1 MKRDADGWKQNRSL
15 RRLDLLPLVHPLRL
29 YLDAGM
35 GLPEALRRLTT
46 RIPSSL
52 QPFVQALAEETAR
65 GESLADALKPWKGAL
80 SPEVAALL
88 VAGEVA
94 GSLPEILKRI
104 EIHLQAEARSRKHLI
119 SVLTWPVLQALLA
132 MGLLLL
138 VGLIQSMLGGARGPI
153 GFGWSSFLPFF
164 LVVGLAL
171 ATAWN
176 YRRLPGIAT
185 ALVYMARARLGGVLG
200 LALDSGLTPRKA
212 IDLAV
217 TASDHTPW
225 NSALPEARKR
235 LRDGAAWREVLTD
248 WPDLGTDFL
257 VALENGEITGQ
268 LPECLARQATIDR
281 GEGEQLMA
289 HTLQVVASLAWL
301 LSAGALVFTIIRF
314 YMSYISLFAAN

>member
-104 EIHLQAEARSRKHLI
+104 EIHLQTEARSRKHLI

-185 ALVYMARARLGGVLG
+185 ARTEAYHGRAI
-200 LALDSGLTPRKA
+200 PCP
-212 IDLAV
+212 I
-217 TASDHTPW
+217 
-225 NSALPEARKR
+225 R
-235 LRDGAAWREVLTD
+235 LRGNATKKASRTMPVDNVVDCAPSTNASGA
-248 WPDLGTDFL
+248 
-257 VALENGEITGQ
+257 N
-268 LPECLARQATIDR
+268 
-281 GEGEQLMA
+281 EGN
-289 HTLQVVASLAWL
+289 
-301 LSAGALVFTIIRF
+301 I
-314 YMSYISLFAAN
+314 